1 MYFHMDVAFQKVSWP
16 EIKHDIQRINL
27 KLYSVIEKISPSN
40 KFYLYKI
47 KYPFAQHLVKAGKF
61 ILPTDNKKYLPID
74 SDDLSDEIKKDLK
87 YSNFGL
93 PAGIVLKNSYE
104 LVINTP
110 RYLLPVLVSRPG
122 DVFALWKQLDS
133 MPYFHPIKLFD
144 VIAGARTSF
153 MLPNV
158 SDLAFHANLRRDFG
172 VNKTPPKELLDQFD
186 IFKKIYQESG
196 TEWNCELLFFTDLWI
211 ENAKKDAAWKDLYLY
226 FLESA
231 WHSSGYERNRMFY
244 DFAIS
249 YAQANRNL
257 KPNPYLT
264 DTVRHLI
271 MLSLGAGVGYAPA
284 TDNTQG
290 PYDLIQEAYI
300 NSYGMKKYAPTIMQP
315 EHLRLEK
322 NSTPIYYSLQFP
334 TTIEFSPRS
343 RQIATALSDLS
354 EIKHI
359 MDSFIDEMKKE
370 KLNIDDTILNLLT
383 DQIQFKY
390 FHSKP
395 DRFGEILLSNQI
407 PDFDKR
413 LRSSLANFKSPN
425 FAQNGAFLRGCIQI
439 AYE

>member
-1 MYFHMDVAFQKVSWP
+1 MNQAFEKITWDD
-16 EIKHDIQRINL
+16 IKADIKNVNP
-27 KLYSVIEKISPSN
+27 KLYSIIEKISPST

-47 KYPFAQHLVKAGKF
+47 KYPYAQNIIKSGKF
-61 ILPTDNKKYLPID
+61 ILPNKEGEYVSIENKDITPEVKNDFKYTD
-74 SDDLSDEIKKDLK
+74 
-87 YSNFGL
+87 FGI
-93 PAGIVLKNSYE
+93 PCGIVLKNSYE
-104 LVINTP
+104 LVINISN
-110 RYLLPVLVSRPG
+110 YLLPVLVSDPG
-122 DVFALWKQLDS
+122 DIFALWKQLDPT
-133 MPYFHPIKLFD
+133 PYFHPVKLFD
-144 VIAGARTSF
+144 AISGSRTAF

-211 ENAKKDAAWKDLYLY
+211 DSIKNDPAWRDLYLY

-231 WHSSGYERNRMFY
+231 WNSSRYERNRLFY

-249 YAQANRNL
+249 YVQAARNL

-264 DTVRHLI
+264 DTVQHLI
-271 MLSLGAGVGYAPA
+271 MLSLGTGVGYAP
-284 TDNTQG
+284 TTNNERG
-290 PYDLIQEAYI
+290 PFSLIQEAYI

-413 LRSSLANFKSPN
+413 LQSSLANFKSPN